1 MKGAWCGLAV
11 SSSLGLLLC
20 AAAPLR
26 ADTVLPAPVGSLPEG
41 LTTDGTVLYLNSA
54 SGFRDIYTLNPSDGA
69 VLGSFPGYFE
79 QPADLEFDAVN
90 RIFLSNYAA
99 SLVEE
104 ITLSGTL
111 VNSFSVPFQPGAIAF
126 DGTNLYIFDSG
137 SSLVRVT
144 DRSGLFVGSMSLDR
158 RPSSAVWDAST
169 GRIITVDEF
178 DRTSV
183 CSTPTDTSWIRTR
196 VRISTLVRVLA
207 VSPLSARRSTS
218 SEHQRRGPTGIAFMS
233 LVRFAATGISVPPS
247 SATTAT
253 PWLAIAARP
262 PANTRAAAAPVTTP
276 PCATATRPVMAPAP
290 VSPARR
296 STAMTATPA
305 LPTPATR

>member
-1 MKGAWCGLAV
+1 MVRSGSRAA
-11 SSSLGLLLC
+11 SLGLLLC

-79 QPADLEFDAVN
+79 TADLEFDAVN

-126 DGTNLYIFDSG
+126 DGTNLYLLDSG

-144 DRSGLFVGSMSLDR
+144 DRSGLFVRDVSL
-158 RPSSAVWDAST
+158 
-169 GRIITVDEF
+169 
-178 DRTSV
+178 
-183 CSTPTDTSWIRTR
+183 
-196 VRISTLVRVLA
+196 
-207 VSPLSARRSTS
+207 
-218 SEHQRRGPTGIAFMS
+218 
-233 LVRFAATGISVPPS
+233 
-247 SATTAT
+247 
-253 PWLAIAARP
+253 
-262 PANTRAAAAPVTTP
+262 
-276 PCATATRPVMAPAP
+276 
-290 VSPARR
+290 
-296 STAMTATPA
+296 
-305 LPTPATR
+305 